1 MHAGYSPEQRNW
13 MWLLQLTSAE
23 ASQLLEFAI
32 TLPLLV
38 VLVVGIFDF
47 GGAFNLKHQLTN
59 AAREGARFGGS
70 LPLTDVSVAAVPS
83 AVMGAWQVVDA
94 YLLRSEI
101 NDCGLA
107 SATPALSGSTYIW
120 TSTTSTTPP
129 APCPASLVLT
139 IEPAY
144 AVRNTVN
151 NTDLICTKVTI
162 SYPYQWHFN
171 SVIQLLMPG
180 TTYGATL
187 QVAADAVM
195 PNME

>member
-1 MHAGYSPEQRNW
+1 MRAVGSPARRNRPG
-13 MWLLQLTSAE
+13 LSGLTSAE

-47 GGAFNLKHQLTN
+47 GSAFNLKHELTN

-70 LPLTDVSVAAVPS
+70 LSPMDLNAAAVPS
-83 AVMGAWQVVDA
+83 PVMGAWQLVDA
-94 YLLRSEI
+94 YLVRSEI

-107 SATPALSGSTYIW
+107 TATPAIGSTYIW
-120 TSTTSTTPP
+120 TATASAAPCSTTVPLT
-129 APCPASLVLT
+129 LT

-144 AVRNTVN
+144 VVRNTTN
-151 NTDLICTKVTI
+151 NMDVICTKVTI

-171 SVIQLLMPG
+171 QVIQLLAPG
-180 TTYGATL
+180 TSYGSTI
-187 QVAADAVM
+187 QIAADAVM